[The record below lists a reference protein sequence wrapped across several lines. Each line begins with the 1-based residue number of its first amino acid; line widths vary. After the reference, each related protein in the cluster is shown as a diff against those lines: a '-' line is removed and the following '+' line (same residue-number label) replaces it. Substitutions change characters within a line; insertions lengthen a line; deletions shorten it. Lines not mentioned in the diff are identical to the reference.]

1 MCLAPQADFRRSSRN
16 FREGVSAGTGLDRLN
31 MQDLQ
36 ALARP
41 ISFEELENGFS
52 AKLRPRLRR
61 IPSDGSVL
69 PPKTLGA
76 FVDRIVELDGSV
88 AGRSARFLDCRLE
101 ALRRHGRP
109 QRKNLGQL
117 HAGRCNVW
125 ESLSFFCVPY
135 RGKSAGSNI
144 CDFTCR
150 QTRRAMKL
158 LPVAEIKRVFL
169 TWRLIDIK
177 RSAAK
182 P

>member
-1 MCLAPQADFRRSSRN
+1 MCLTPQAGFRRSSRN

-31 MQDLQ
+31 MLDLQ

-61 IPSDGSVL
+61 IPSDGSML

-101 ALRRHGRP
+101 ALRRHGRL
-109 QRKNLGQL
+109 QRKNPGQNCTQ
-117 HAGRCNVW
+117 AVAASRKRCR
-125 ESLSFFCVPY
+125 SFVFHTEV
-135 RGKSAGSNI
+135 
-144 CDFTCR
+144 
-150 QTRRAMKL
+150 RAPEATFST
-158 LPVAEIKRVFL
+158 LPVDKHRG
-169 TWRLIDIK
+169 R
-177 RSAAK
+177 
-182 P
+182 